1 MTWGYGPP
9 MRFWRSL
16 EETPA
21 WTASRAAQGFYL
33 FCGVFLIAGL
43 VASFTVRVESAWI
56 RPIAAVLTGLAALI
70 VVALFVRSLRVR
82 RYYDEAGGHRGGP
95 EA

>member
-1 MTWGYGPP
+1 
-9 MRFWRSL
+9 MRFWRPL

-33 FCGVFLIAGL
+33 FCVVFLIAGF
-43 VASFTVRVESAWI
+43 VASFTVGVESAWI
-56 RPIAAVLTGLAALI
+56 RPFAAVLTGLAALML
-70 VVALFVRSLRVR
+70 VALFVRSLHVR
-82 RYYDEAGGHRGGP
+82 RYYDEAGGHHGGP